1 MKPVTTALPLLRG
14 FERDAVFARRTGSP
28 ITREA
33 FLNDVNRLAARL
45 PERKYLLNLCADRYR
60 FATGFAAA
68 LLRRQTSLLPPNLT
82 PGLIRKMRV
91 HYPDIYCLV
100 DDDDAPEGIDGVRF
114 PTLETLVSDAE
125 VVVPNIVGDH
135 VAAIVFTSGSTGEPV
150 PHSKSWR
157 SLVTSAHGEMERLG
171 IGAQSGMIVLGTVP
185 PQHMYGLES
194 TVVLAMQGG
203 CVLHAGRP
211 FYASDVCTEL
221 EQTPRPR
228 GLVTTPV
235 HLRLLLA
242 EDNALPALDFMLSA
256 TAPLSPQLAAQ
267 AEQRFGA
274 PLYEIYGCTEA
285 GQIATRRT
293 IAGAEWRAL
302 PGLLLRQDQQGTWV
316 KGGHVDRDVL
326 LADVIELAAQ
336 DRFVLHGRT
345 ADLVNIAGKRT
356 SLAHL
361 NYHLNSIPG
370 VHDGAFIAPDQE
382 GDRHQRLMAVVVA
395 PGLTAEAVL
404 RALRIQV
411 DPVFLPR
418 PLHLVDALPR
428 NATGKLPR
436 ESLDALMIQLARK
449 TG

>member
-1 MKPVTTALPLLRG
+1 MTTLPLLLG
-14 FERDAVFARRTGSP
+14 FKQGAVFARCTGSA
-28 ITREA
+28 ISRET
-33 FLNDVNRLAARL
+33 FLSDANRLAALL
-45 PERKYLLNLCADRYR
+45 PERQYLLNLCADRYQ
-60 FATGFAAA
+60 FAVGFAAA
-68 LLRRQTSLLPPNLT
+68 LLLRQTTLLPPNLT
-82 PGLIRKMRV
+82 PGLVRQICARYTDV
-91 HYPDIYCLV
+91 YCLV
-100 DDDDAPEGIDGVRF
+100 DDGDPPEGMPGVRF
-114 PTLETLVSDAE
+114 PSLAA
-125 VVVPNIVGDH
+125 VPVQACAAPVISSEH

-150 PHSKSWR
+150 PHPKSWR
-157 SLVTSAHGEMERLG
+157 SLTSSARAEIERLG
-171 IGAQSGMIVLGTVP
+171 IAAHAGMTVLGTVP
-185 PQHMYGLES
+185 AQHMYGLES
-194 TVVLAMQGG
+194 TVVIAMQGG

-211 FYASDVCTEL
+211 FYAADVCAEL

-242 EDNALPALDFMLSA
+242 EETALPALDFMLSA

-293 IAGAEWRAL
+293 IAGAEWSAL
-302 PGLLLRQDQQGTWV
+302 PGLTLQQDAQGTWV
-316 KGGHVDRDVL
+316 RGGHVEQDVL
-326 LADVIELAAQ
+326 LADVIELAGQ

-361 NYHLNSIPG
+361 NFHLNSIPG
-370 VHDGAFIAPDQE
+370 VHDGAFIVPDGQDN
-382 GDRHQRLMAVVVA
+382 GSQRLTAIIAA
-395 PGLTAEAVL
+395 PHLNAEAVL
-404 RALRIQV
+404 RALRVHV

-418 PLHLVDALPR
+418 PLYFVDALPR

-436 ESLDALMIQLARK
+436 ESLDALMTQLARK
-449 TG
+449 AG